1 MNHFCNDSLHFHKY
15 SCKYMGDSQRVKRT
29 PLSSWN
35 RASNLENNIA
45 FDYNVKKLTLHIINN
60 IK

>member
-1 MNHFCNDSLHFHKY
+1 
-15 SCKYMGDSQRVKRT
+15 MGDSQRVKRT

-60 IK
+60 IT